1 MLTFLLAESH
11 GEMDGR
17 SYLYTSKEKKKKV
30 VFSLAVA
37 GRREVRTGP

>member
-17 SYLYTSKEKKKKV
+17 SYLYTSKEKKKV
-30 VFSLAVA
+30 VFRLAVA